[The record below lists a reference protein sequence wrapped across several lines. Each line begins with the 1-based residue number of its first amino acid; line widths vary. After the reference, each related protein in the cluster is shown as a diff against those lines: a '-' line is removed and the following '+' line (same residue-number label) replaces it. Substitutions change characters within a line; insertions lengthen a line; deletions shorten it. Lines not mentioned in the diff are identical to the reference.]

1 MKTKPLM
8 KNTLFKINLTI
19 VIFATLALL
28 WWYRI
33 ILWIGVE
40 EFFVDIT
47 TNTSILSLWIIYFTI
62 IGFLPVTRLIGGKE
76 NEK

>member
-19 VIFATLALL
+19 SIFMTLGII
-28 WWYRI
+28 WWYWI
-33 ILWIGVE
+33 MLWNGVE

-76 NEK
+76 NEN

>member
-1 MKTKPLM
+1 M
-8 KNTLFKINLTI
+8 
-19 VIFATLALL
+19 L
-28 WWYRI
+28 WN
-33 ILWIGVE
+33 GVE

-76 NEK
+76 NEN